1 MAVLLLCYVVVEVV
15 AVGAVGAALGFL
27 PTVGLLLAGAILGS
41 WLARREGG
49 RAFRAFMATAGSG
62 KPAHTEITDGLLVA
76 LGGVLIMLPGFV
88 SDVAGLLLLLPSR
101 GLVRKAWL
109 RKAERDAQRHGVNTR
124 TPMGGPAFGQ
134 PSFGQQSFGQRSPG
148 QRRETIVVDSEVVD
162 TDDRNNPS
170 ASNDGNNPSAGNGG
184 NGKFGPSQ
192 PGFGMSK

>member
-1 MAVLLLCYVVVEVV
+1 MAVLLLCYVVAEVV
-15 AVGAVGAALGFL
+15 AVGAVASALGFL

-76 LGGVLIMLPGFV
+76 FGGVLIMLPGFV
-88 SDVAGLLLLLPSR
+88 SDVVGLLLLLPSR
-101 GLVRKAWL
+101 GLFRRAWL
-109 RKAERDAQRHGVNTR
+109 RKAERDAKRHGGYAR
-124 TPMGGPAFGQ
+124 PSMGGSP
-134 PSFGQQSFGQRSPG
+134 FGQQAFGSSAG

-162 TDDRNNPS
+162 SDDREGGDGPS
-170 ASNDGNNPSAGNGG
+170 SGNGR
-184 NGKFGPSQ
+184 FGPSQ